1 MVRKLGTAL
10 IVIFML
16 QASLNS
22 LFASPDS
29 VVYADT
35 IKTVYETSFDD
46 PSDSDWLMHAS
57 SYDAA
62 EKRTGTH
69 SLKYITPPGPNNS
82 GEEGAEREGASIR
95 FPANPGSAY
104 DLSIWIKTTQLAGQW
119 AGAMVRIAFLDSDE
133 KVIKKVNNNPLNSL
147 DKWQKM
153 DLSTLVASED
163 AKQVEITLFAY
174 GGEGTMWFDDLVVT
188 ESQPPLFTSKLDTPN
203 YRGYLIPGGNPEV
216 KVVTRGTVGIPAS
229 LYTTTVQLVDA
240 DEQVVEEQV
249 FASQL
254 NVEAVFDTS
263 DLPVG
268 KYEAVITTA
277 RTDESGNVLYSEQ
290 WPVEKVNAADDLP
303 KSYVDDYGRF
313 WKDGELFFP
322 IGFYAGH
329 VLKNEMEDLLGSA
342 INTILPYNYP
352 DKEEL
357 DLAHDYG
364 INVIFSLKDFF
375 YNTRNT
381 PGFIESEE
389 DEVLYIKQFVEN
401 FKNHPAL
408 LAWYLNDES
417 PTDKRQPAH
426 YKAVVE
432 TDPDHP
438 AYIVDYNKVDPYVV
452 NYGADIYGVDMYP
465 VYGKA
470 DDDLKRVSDLQKAM
484 TADLLNKGQWAVVQ
498 AHNLGNYD
506 SDWGATRGPTAE
518 EMRNMSWQFIAEGA
532 KGILFYSL
540 FDLMQ
545 DVSGKT
551 YEENLGDVKAVAQ
564 ELENM
569 APVIL
574 SVDEAPQVDYS
585 AGDWLNVMVK
595 SYNGNLYIVAV
606 NNSKQEQSATFTAA
620 EASGMPIQVWN
631 EDRALDWNGNQFTD
645 TFAPHAVH
653 IYEIGTGESIP
664 LPEVPEWVA
673 ESSLTISDVSQS
685 SVKLSWP
692 EATND
697 AASYRIYVDGKQKGE
712 VSGAEQQFVVSGLT
726 ANTTYT
732 FTVTAV
738 NTQDNESRG
747 LSKEATTLRVP
758 SSSGVGWIP
767 SGNADLKSIAVV
779 VDEKELTLTPSF
791 STERNEYYAETES
804 DYAEIS
810 ALPSHAS
817 AKITLQGKELEAGGR
832 VELVPGQNKF
842 ELVVEAEDKTKKS
855 FFIIINR
862 ITKEKPDPIPD
873 DAGKLLSDIKGHWA
887 EAAIRQA
894 VHAGI
899 VKGYPDNSF
908 KPDGSTTRAEFIVML
923 MNQLK
928 HFNQEGKLAFTDK
941 QKIGDWAIP
950 AIARAVDAGII
961 NGYADG
967 SFRPNE
973 AITRAE
979 MAAILSRALQLTEAE
994 TSATGFADDNA
1005 IPSWAKSAVQAVQ
1018 QLGLIEGRDGNRFAP
1033 NDRLTRAESVV
1044 VLLRLLSNS

>member
-16 QASLNS
+16 QASLNA

-29 VVYADT
+29 VVHADT

-57 SYDAA
+57 SYDTA

-69 SLKYITPPGPNNS
+69 SLKYITPPGPNNP
-82 GEEGAEREGASIR
+82 GEEGAEREGPSIR

-104 DLSIWIKTTQLAGQW
+104 EASIWTKTTGLKGEW
-119 AGAMVRIAFLDSDE
+119 AGAMFRIAFFDGKGKRID
-133 KVIKKVNNNPLNSL
+133 KVNNNPLNSL
-147 DKWQKM
+147 GNWQLIK
-153 DLSTLVASED
+153 LPTLVASEE
-163 AKQVEITLFAY
+163 AKWVEITLFAY
-174 GGEGTMWFDDLVVT
+174 GGEGTMWFDDLLVT

-240 DEQVVEEQV
+240 SDQVVEEQI
-249 FASQL
+249 FAGQL
-254 NVEAVFDTS
+254 SVGAVFDTS

-268 KYEAVITTA
+268 KYEVLISTG
-277 RTDESGNVLYSEQ
+277 RTDDSENVLYSEQ
-290 WPVEKVNAADDLP
+290 WLIEKVSDIESLP
-303 KSYVDDYGRF
+303 QSFVDDFGRF
-313 WKDGELFFP
+313 WKDGELHFP
-322 IGFYAGH
+322 IGIYTHH

-342 INTILPYNYP
+342 INMVMPYNYP
-352 DKEEL
+352 DTESL

-364 INVIFSLKDFF
+364 INVIFSLKGFF
-375 YNTRNT
+375 YEMPGT
-381 PGFIESEE
+381 PSFIQSEE
-389 DEVLYIKQFVEN
+389 DEVYYIKQFVEQY
-401 FKNHPAL
+401 KDHPAL
-408 LAWYLNDES
+408 LAWYLSDETS
-417 PTDKRQPAH
+417 IDKRLPAH

-432 TDPDHP
+432 TDSDHP
-438 AYIVDYNKVDPYVV
+438 AYMVDYRKVDPFIV
-452 NYGADIYGVDMYP
+452 NNAADLYGVDMYP
-465 VYGKA
+465 VSGKEN
-470 DDDLKRVSDLQKAM
+470 DNLKRVSDMQQAM

-498 AHNLGNYD
+498 AHNLGNYEPE
-506 SDWGATRGPTAE
+506 WGVSRGPTVE
-518 EMRNMSWQFIAEGA
+518 EMRNMSWQYIAEGA
-532 KGILFYSL
+532 KGIMFYSL
-540 FDLMQ
+540 FDLME

-664 LPEVPEWVA
+664 LPEVPEWAA

-738 NTQDNESRG
+738 NTHDNESRG

-908 KPDGSTTRAEFIVML
+908 KPNSSTTRAEFIVML